1 MNANSLNDEPKTEPD
16 TLQGIKKLKTIGKT

>member
-16 TLQGIKKLKTIGKT
+16 TLQGIKKLKISRKT